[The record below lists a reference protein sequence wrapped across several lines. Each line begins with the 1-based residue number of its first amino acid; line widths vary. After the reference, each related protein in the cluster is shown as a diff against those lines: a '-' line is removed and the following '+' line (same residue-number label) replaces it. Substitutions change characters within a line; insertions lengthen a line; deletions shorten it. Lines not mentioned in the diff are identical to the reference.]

1 MNVRTELKS
10 HSTAAEGSATLDT
23 DSPADLCWRLL
34 NAEASSDN
42 ATEDG
47 RRHVQSV
54 HRMVVS
60 DAAAVSDD
68 APDATTLVQ
77 RLRTHLKTDAA
88 ATHCSAMAVDELR
101 FVALQCAP
109 QGLLAGCLLQ
119 EAANPSVCHE
129 ALSAKLHGIHAWHV
143 GQGPLSPGQP
153 ALYRHLLEAVEV
165 RLPAVSSQHLFDHAE
180 ILSSSWDLPAY
191 RLGLAQHSQARCHEM
206 LGAALFDL
214 SVALPGPLQRAVDA
228 GALVGAKYVAARLG
242 DARLRMLDQA
252 QQAIRMAWNAPVG
265 TDLHGSS
272 LSAGQSVAL
281 GFMASLHLSQRWERD
296 VQAHMRGGHIGP
308 WQSMVR
314 LVQRKGRYAV
324 GYHGRQ
330 TLVRQPFDDLIVR
343 DPQGFVRALAQSR
356 WVSPGQPDESLL
368 LTKLLRFGGPM
379 FRVFA
384 DDETTVI
391 RQWIA
396 ALPLEDDAQGEGL
409 ASGPAARCAS
419 PSVGRHRSF
428 VKNAVASKPAAPRE
442 LYHRLLN
449 IEGHADARADA
460 LVYAQTWLARSA
472 AGVRQSSRA
481 MPFED
486 YAHERLR
493 HWFEGRALAQAQSY
507 AGKPKDI
514 EKSRE
519 DVVDEAVQLCP
530 MIFVDGAWLQHWT
543 RAGLVDTPV
552 GALLYKIY
560 SDEIGNGLVELN
572 HPAIYR
578 KLMRQMGIEMP
589 DFRTREFTRF
599 SRFDETAFDV
609 PAFWLSVSQFPRR
622 FLPETLGL
630 NLAME
635 LSGVGGAYRTAR
647 DELRN
652 YGYDT
657 LFVDL
662 HNTID
667 NASTGHSALALQ
679 AIELHMDPF
688 VTACNPPEIRSQWQR
703 VWVGFCALASPKQS
717 WTEVF
722 KRPRYGT

>member
-10 HSTAAEGSATLDT
+10 HSTAAKGFATLDT
-23 DSPADLCWRLL
+23 ESPADLCWRLL

-77 RLRTHLKTDAA
+77 RLRAHLKTDAA

-228 GALVGAKYVAARLG
+228 GALVGAKYVAARLE

-265 TDLHGSS
+265 TDLHGLS

-296 VQAHMRGGHIGP
+296 VHP
-308 WQSMVR
+308 
-314 LVQRKGRYAV
+314 QRFAP
-324 GYHGRQ
+324 H
-330 TLVRQPFDDLIVR
+330 L
-343 DPQGFVRALAQSR
+343 RAQ
-356 WVSPGQPDESLL
+356 E
-368 LTKLLRFGGPM
+368 
-379 FRVFA
+379 
-384 DDETTVI
+384 E
-391 RQWIA
+391 
-396 ALPLEDDAQGEGL
+396 AL
-409 ASGPAARCAS
+409 
-419 PSVGRHRSF
+419 
-428 VKNAVASKPAAPRE
+428 E
-442 LYHRLLN
+442 L
-449 IEGHADARADA
+449 D
-460 LVYAQTWLARSA
+460 
-472 AGVRQSSRA
+472 
-481 MPFED
+481 
-486 YAHERLR
+486 
-493 HWFEGRALAQAQSY
+493 
-507 AGKPKDI
+507 
-514 EKSRE
+514 
-519 DVVDEAVQLCP
+519 
-530 MIFVDGAWLQHWT
+530 
-543 RAGLVDTPV
+543 
-552 GALLYKIY
+552 
-560 SDEIGNGLVELN
+560 
-572 HPAIYR
+572 
-578 KLMRQMGIEMP
+578 
-589 DFRTREFTRF
+589 
-599 SRFDETAFDV
+599 
-609 PAFWLSVSQFPRR
+609 LSVALSRRTHRKTTSRYSQ
-622 FLPETLGL
+622 
-630 NLAME
+630 
-635 LSGVGGAYRTAR
+635 
-647 DELRN
+647 
-652 YGYDT
+652 
-657 LFVDL
+657 
-662 HNTID
+662 
-667 NASTGHSALALQ
+667 
-679 AIELHMDPF
+679 
-688 VTACNPPEIRSQWQR
+688 
-703 VWVGFCALASPKQS
+703 
-717 WTEVF
+717 
-722 KRPRYGT
+722 